1 MFQMGGGVAPED
13 QLDKSQTRVVMRR
26 VLRMAAPFKRTAY
39 AALACVV
46 VTTGATLA
54 APILVRHGIDA
65 GIRARDLFEL
75 NLSVGLYLAITAL
88 AYVFGRMQY
97 VFLNRTGESF
107 LRELRLKVFAAMQ
120 RQSMEF
126 YDRNKAGVLVARMTA
141 DIETMGE
148 LIQWGLLQFLASGF
162 LVVMAFVVLFSLS
175 WHLTLVVL
183 IVFPVIVVAS
193 VKFQRDSNT
202 AYLTVRERVGQN
214 LGTLQEGIA
223 AVRVIQAY
231 AQEDNQIKRFE
242 RSNRSLFDSHVRS
255 IRISTWYFGLVEF
268 SGVIAT
274 SLVVGIGG
282 WLVHRDTV
290 SLGTVVAFI
299 LLLSSLFD
307 PVQQLSQ
314 LYNGVQSA
322 AAALHKLFAIL
333 DATPEVDEAPDA
345 VALPA
350 RGSLA
355 VSAMSFTYASGNK
368 PALEQVDLVV
378 RDGERIALV
387 GPTGA
392 GKSTLAKLMARLYD
406 PTAGSVTFGGTDLR
420 RATHASLR
428 QRIVVVP
435 QEGFLFNGTIRD
447 NVRLARITSTDAEVD
462 AALQQL
468 GIFDHFDRLP
478 EGLDTQVRER
488 GSRLSAGERQLVAL
502 GRAALVDP
510 AVLVL
515 DEATSNLDPGTE
527 AEVEAALE
535 NLMRGRTTIVVA
547 HRLTTVQRAD
557 RIVVVDKARIAEVG
571 THQELLALGGK
582 YAALARAWE
591 KSHAI

>member
-1 MFQMGGGVAPED
+1 MGAGVAPED
-13 QLDKSQTRVVMRR
+13 QLDRSQTRRVLRR
-26 VLRMAAPFKRTAY
+26 VLRMAYPFRKTAY
-39 AALACVV
+39 VSLGCVV
-46 VTTGATLA
+46 VTTAATLA

-65 GIRARDLFEL
+65 GIRVNDVYEL

-88 AYVFGRMQY
+88 AYGFGRLQY
-97 VFLNRTGESF
+97 VFLNRTGEAF

-120 RQSMEF
+120 SQSMAF

-162 LVVMAFVVLFSLS
+162 LVVLAFAVLFTLS
-175 WHLTLVVL
+175 WQLTLVVL
-183 IVFPVIVVAS
+183 IVFPVIVIAS
-193 VKFQRDSNT
+193 VKFQRDSNV
-202 AYLTVRERVGQN
+202 AYLSVRERVGQN

-231 AQEDNQIKRFE
+231 AQEDHQIKRFQ

-268 SGVIAT
+268 SGVIAA

-282 WLVHRDTV
+282 WLVHRDAV

-322 AAALHKLFAIL
+322 AAALHKLFGIL
-333 DATPEVDEAPDA
+333 DSEPEVGEAPDA
-345 VALPA
+345 VDLPR
-350 RGSLA
+350 RGVLE
-355 VSAMSFTYASGNK
+355 VNRVTFTYQAGTH
-368 PALEQVDLVV
+368 PALEQAAIVV

-406 PTAGSVTFGGTDLR
+406 PSIGSVSYGGTDLR
-420 RATHASLR
+420 RATLASLR
-428 QRIVVVP
+428 ERIVVVP
-435 QEGFLFNGTIRD
+435 QEGFLFNGTIRE
-447 NVRLARITSTDAEVD
+447 NVRLARITASDEEVE
-462 AALQQL
+462 AALARL
-468 GIFDHFDRLP
+468 GILDHFERLP
-478 EGLDTQVRER
+478 DGLDTEVRER

-535 NLMRGRTTIVVA
+535 RLMQGRTTIVVA

-557 RIVVVDKARIAEVG
+557 RIVVVDKAQIVEVG
-571 THQELLALGGK
+571 SHAELLERNGK

-591 KSHAI
+591 KSHAL

>member
-1 MFQMGGGVAPED
+1 
-13 QLDKSQTRVVMRR
+13 
-26 VLRMAAPFKRTAY
+26 MAAPFKRTAY
-39 AALACVV
+39 AALGCVV
-46 VTTGATLA
+46 VTTSATLA

-65 GIRARDLFEL
+65 GIRAGDLFEL

-88 AYVFGRMQY
+88 AYTFGRMQY

-162 LVVMAFVVLFSLS
+162 LVILAFVVLFSLS

-183 IVFPVIVVAS
+183 IVFPVIVIAS

-214 LGTLQEGIA
+214 LGTLQEGIS

-231 AQEDNQIKRFE
+231 AQEDHQIKRFE

-345 VALPA
+345 VALPS
-350 RGSLA
+350 RGELA
-355 VSAMSFTYASGNK
+355 VRAVTFTYASGSS
-368 PALEQVDLVV
+368 PALEGVDLVV

-406 PTAGSVTFGGTDLR
+406 PTQGSVTYGGMDLR
-420 RATHASLR
+420 QATHASLR

-447 NVRLARITSTDAEVD
+447 NVRLARIESSDAEVEE
-462 AALQQL
+462 ALQRL
-468 GIFDHFDRLP
+468 GVFAHFDRLP
-478 EGLDTQVRER
+478 EGLDTEVRER
-488 GSRLSAGERQLVAL
+488 GTRLSAGERQLVAL

-535 NLMRGRTTIVVA
+535 KLMQGRTTIVVA

-557 RIVVVDKARIAEVG
+557 RIVVVDKSRIAEVG
-571 THQELLALGGK
+571 THAELVARGGK

-591 KSHAI
+591 KSHAV

>member
-1 MFQMGGGVAPED
+1 MGAGVAPED
-13 QLDKSQTRVVMRR
+13 QLDRTQTRRVLGR
-26 VLRMAAPFKRTAY
+26 VLRMAYPFRRTAY
-39 AALACVV
+39 VALGCVV
-46 VTTGATLA
+46 VTTAATLA

-65 GIRARDLFEL
+65 GIRAGDFFEL

-88 AYVFGRMQY
+88 AYGFGRLQY
-97 VFLNRTGESF
+97 VFLNRTGEAF
-107 LRELRLKVFAAMQ
+107 LRELRLKVFAALQ
-120 RQSMEF
+120 RQSMAF

-162 LVVMAFVVLFSLS
+162 LVVLAFVVLFSLS
-175 WHLTLVVL
+175 WQLTLVVL
-183 IVFPVIVVAS
+183 IVFPVIVIAS

-202 AYLTVRERVGQN
+202 AYLSVRERVGQN

-231 AQEDNQIKRFE
+231 AQEDHQIKRFE

-268 SGVIAT
+268 SGVFAA
-274 SLVVGIGG
+274 SLVVGVGG

-322 AAALHKLFAIL
+322 AAALHKLYAIL
-333 DATPEVDEAPDA
+333 DHKPEVDEAADA
-345 VALPA
+345 IDLPA
-350 RGSLA
+350 RGELIVQGVTFKYQA
-355 VSAMSFTYASGNK
+355 GTQ
-368 PALEQVDLVV
+368 PALQSAELIVA
-378 RDGERIALV
+378 DGERIALV

-406 PTAGSVTFGGTDLR
+406 PTVGSVSYGGVDLR
-420 RATHASLR
+420 QATLASLR

-435 QEGFLFNGTIRD
+435 QEGFLFNGTIRE
-447 NVRLARITSTDAEVD
+447 NVRLARVAASDAEVET
-462 AALQQL
+462 ALSRL
-468 GIFDHFDRLP
+468 GILDHFERLP
-478 EGLDTQVRER
+478 EGLDTEVRER

-535 NLMRGRTTIVVA
+535 RLMQGRTTIVVA

-557 RIVVVDKARIAEVG
+557 RIVVVDKAHIAEVG
-571 THQELLALGGK
+571 SHRDLLERGGK

-591 KSHAI
+591 KSHSL

>member
-1 MFQMGGGVAPED
+1 MFNMGGAVAPED
-13 QLDKSQTRVVMRR
+13 QLDKTQTRTVMRR
-26 VLRMAAPFKRTAY
+26 VLRMASPFKRTAY
-39 AALACVV
+39 AALGCVV
-46 VTTGATLA
+46 VTTSATLA
-54 APILVRHGIDA
+54 APVLVRHGIDS
-65 GIRARDLFEL
+65 GIRAGDLFEL
-75 NLSVGLYLAITAL
+75 NLSVAVYLVITAL

-162 LVVMAFVVLFSLS
+162 LVVLAFVVLFSLS

-183 IVFPVIVVAS
+183 IVFPVIVIAS

-231 AQEDNQIKRFE
+231 AQEEHQIKRFE

-255 IRISTWYFGLVEF
+255 IRISTWYFGLVEL
-268 SGVIAT
+268 SGVVAT

-333 DATPEVDEAPDA
+333 DATPDVDESPDA
-345 VALPA
+345 TALPS
-350 RGSLA
+350 RGELA
-355 VSAMSFTYASGNK
+355 VNQVTFTYASGSS
-368 PALEQVDLVV
+368 PALEGVSLVV

-406 PTAGSVTFGGTDLR
+406 PTQGSVTYGGMDLR
-420 RATHASLR
+420 LATHASLR

-447 NVRLARITSTDAEVD
+447 NVRLARIESSD
-462 AALQQL
+462 AAVDEALQRL
-468 GIFDHFDRLP
+468 GVFAHFDRLP
-478 EGLDTQVRER
+478 EGLDTEVRER
-488 GSRLSAGERQLVAL
+488 GTRLSAGERQLVAL

-527 AEVEAALE
+527 SEVEAALE
-535 NLMRGRTTIVVA
+535 KLMHGRTTIVVA

-557 RIVVVDKARIAEVG
+557 RIVVVDKARIVEVG
-571 THQELLALGGK
+571 THAELLALDGR

-591 KSHAI
+591 KSHSV

>member
-1 MFQMGGGVAPED
+1 MGAGVAPED
-13 QLDKSQTRVVMRR
+13 QLDRTQTRRVLGR
-26 VLRMAAPFKRTAY
+26 VLRMAYPFRRTAY
-39 AALACVV
+39 VALGCVV
-46 VTTGATLA
+46 VTTAATLA

-65 GIRARDLFEL
+65 GIRAGDFFEL

-88 AYVFGRMQY
+88 AYGFGRLQY
-97 VFLNRTGESF
+97 VFLNRTGEAF
-107 LRELRLKVFAAMQ
+107 LRELRLKVFAALQ
-120 RQSMEF
+120 RQSMAF

-162 LVVMAFVVLFSLS
+162 LVVLAFVVLFSLS
-175 WHLTLVVL
+175 WQLTLVVL
-183 IVFPVIVVAS
+183 IVFPVIVIAS

-202 AYLTVRERVGQN
+202 AYLSVRERVGQN

-231 AQEDNQIKRFE
+231 AQEDHQIKRFE

-268 SGVIAT
+268 SGVFAA
-274 SLVVGIGG
+274 SLVVGVGG

-322 AAALHKLFAIL
+322 AAALHKLYAIL
-333 DATPEVDEAPDA
+333 DHKPEVDEAPDA
-345 VALPA
+345 IDLPA
-350 RGSLA
+350 RGELIVQGVTFKYQA
-355 VSAMSFTYASGNK
+355 GTQ
-368 PALEQVDLVV
+368 PALQSAELIVA
-378 RDGERIALV
+378 DGERIALV

-406 PTAGSVTFGGTDLR
+406 PTFGSVSYGGVDLR
-420 RATHASLR
+420 QATLASLR

-435 QEGFLFNGTIRD
+435 QEGFLFNGTIRE
-447 NVRLARITSTDAEVD
+447 NVRLARVTASDAEVES
-462 AALQQL
+462 ALSRL
-468 GIFDHFDRLP
+468 GILDHFERLP
-478 EGLDTQVRER
+478 EGLDTEVRER

-535 NLMRGRTTIVVA
+535 RLMQGRTTIVVA

-557 RIVVVDKARIAEVG
+557 RIVVVDKAHIAEVG
-571 THQELLALGGK
+571 SHRDLLERGGK

-591 KSHAI
+591 KSHSL

>member
-1 MFQMGGGVAPED
+1 MWAAGGVAPED
-13 QLDKSQTRVVMRR
+13 RLDRGQTGTVIIR
-26 VLRMAAPFKRTAY
+26 VLRMAKPFIRTAY
-39 AALACVV
+39 IALGCVV
-46 VTTGATLA
+46 VTTAATLA
-54 APILVRHGIDA
+54 APVLVRHGIDS
-65 GIRARDLFEL
+65 GIRANDAVQL
-75 NLSVGLYLAITAL
+75 NITVALYVLVTAL

-97 VFLNRTGESF
+97 LYLNRTGEAF

-120 RQSMEF
+120 RQSMAF
-126 YDRNKAGVLVARMTA
+126 YDRNKSGVLVARMTA
-141 DIETMGE
+141 DIETMAE
-148 LIQWGLLQFLASGF
+148 LVQWGLLQFLASAF
-162 LVVMAFVVLFSLS
+162 LVVLAFAVLFALS
-175 WHLTLVVL
+175 WQLTLVVL
-183 IVFPVIVVAS
+183 IVFPILVVAS
-193 VKFQRDSNT
+193 IKFQRDSNT

-214 LGTLQEGIA
+214 LSTLQEGIG

-231 AQEDNQIKRFE
+231 AQEDKQIERF
-242 RSNRSLFDSHVRS
+242 RISNRSLFNSHLRS

-268 SGVIAT
+268 SGVAAT
-274 SLVVGIGG
+274 ALIVGIGG

-290 SLGTVVAFI
+290 SLGTVVAFV

-314 LYNGVQSA
+314 LYNSVQSS

-333 DATPEVDEAPDA
+333 DATPEVNEVPGA
-345 VALPA
+345 VELPERGDLIVHNVKFKYQSGETNALDD
-350 RGSLA
+350 
-355 VSAMSFTYASGNK
+355 VSIS
-368 PALEQVDLVV
+368 V
-378 RDGERIALV
+378 RNGERLALV

-406 PTAGSVTFGGTDLR
+406 PSSGEVIYGGVDLR
-420 RATHASLR
+420 RTTMTSLR
-428 QRIVVVP
+428 ERIVVVP

-447 NVRLARITSTDAEVD
+447 NVRMARVTATDAQVD
-462 AALQQL
+462 TALESL
-468 GIFDHFDRLP
+468 GILERFLQLP
-478 EGLDTQVRER
+478 DGLETQVRER
-488 GSRLSAGERQLVAL
+488 GGRLSAGERQLVAL

-527 AEVEAALE
+527 AEVEHALE
-535 NLMRGRTTIVVA
+535 RLMIGRTTIVVA

-557 RIVVVDKARIAEVG
+557 RIAVISNARIVEVG
-571 THQELLALGGK
+571 THLELIALSGH

>member
-1 MFQMGGGVAPED
+1 MGGAVAPED
-13 QLDKSQTRVVMRR
+13 QLDKRQTRTVMRR

-39 AALACVV
+39 IALGCVV
-46 VTTGATLA
+46 VTTSATLA

-88 AYVFGRMQY
+88 AYAFGRMQY
-97 VFLNRTGESF
+97 VFLNRTGEAF

-120 RQSMEF
+120 SQSMEF

-162 LVVMAFVVLFSLS
+162 LVVLAFVVLFSLS

-183 IVFPVIVVAS
+183 IVFPVIVIAS

-231 AQEDNQIKRFE
+231 AQEDHQIKRFE

-345 VALPA
+345 VALPKRGELVVA
-350 RGSLA
+350 R
-355 VSAMSFTYASGNK
+355 VTFTYASGSS
-368 PALEQVDLVV
+368 PALEDVDLVV
-378 RDGERIALV
+378 HDGERIALV

-406 PTAGSVTFGGTDLR
+406 PTQGAVTYGGMDLR
-420 RATHASLR
+420 QATHASLR

-447 NVRLARITSTDAEVD
+447 NVRLARIESSDAQVE
-462 AALQQL
+462 AALQRL
-468 GIFDHFDRLP
+468 GVFAHFERLP
-478 EGLDTQVRER
+478 EGLDTEVRER
-488 GSRLSAGERQLVAL
+488 GTRLSAGERQLVAL

-535 NLMRGRTTIVVA
+535 KLMQGRTTIVVA

-557 RIVVVDKARIAEVG
+557 RIVVVDRARIAEVG
-571 THQELLALGGK
+571 THAELVALGGK

-591 KSHAI
+591 KSHAV

>member
-13 QLDKSQTRVVMRR
+13 QLDKTQTRRVMAR
-26 VLRMAAPFKRTAY
+26 VIRMAAPFRRTAY
-39 AALACVV
+39 AALGCVV
-46 VTTGATLA
+46 VTTSATLA
-54 APILVRHGIDA
+54 APVLVRHGIDA

-75 NLSVGLYLAITAL
+75 NVSVGFYLAITAL

-97 VFLNRTGESF
+97 VFLNRTGEAF

-120 RQSMEF
+120 RQSMAY

-162 LVVMAFVVLFSLS
+162 LVVLAFAVLFTLS
-175 WHLTLVVL
+175 WQLTLVVL

-231 AQEDNQIKRFE
+231 AQEEHQIKRFE
-242 RSNRSLFDSHVRS
+242 KSNRSLFDSHVRS

-282 WLVHRDTV
+282 WLVHEDVV

-333 DATPEVDEAPDA
+333 DATPEVDEATDA

-350 RGSLA
+350 RGNLKVA
-355 VSAMSFTYASGNK
+355 DVSFTYQGGST
-368 PALEQVDLVV
+368 PALDGVSLDV

-406 PTAGSVTFGGTDLR
+406 PVTGVVSYGGVDLR
-420 RATHASLR
+420 RGTHKSLR

-435 QEGFLFNGTIRD
+435 QEGYLFNGTIRD
-447 NVRLARITSTDAEVD
+447 NVRLARIEATDAEVES
-462 AALQQL
+462 ALDRL
-468 GIFDHFDRLP
+468 GVLAHFERLP
-478 EGLDTQVRER
+478 EGLDTEVRER
-488 GSRLSAGERQLVAL
+488 GTRLSAGERQLVAL

-535 NLMRGRTTIVVA
+535 RLMQGRTTIVVA

-557 RIVVVDKARIAEVG
+557 RIVVVNDANITEVG
-571 THQELLALGGK
+571 THGELMALGGH
-582 YAALARAWE
+582 YSALARAWE
-591 KSHAI
+591 KSHAG

>member
-1 MFQMGGGVAPED
+1 MGAGVAPED
-13 QLDKSQTRVVMRR
+13 QLDRTQTRRVLGR
-26 VLRMAAPFKRTAY
+26 VLRMAYPFRRTAY
-39 AALACVV
+39 VALGCVV
-46 VTTGATLA
+46 VTTAATLA

-65 GIRARDLFEL
+65 GIRAGDFFEL

-88 AYVFGRMQY
+88 AYGFGRLQY
-97 VFLNRTGESF
+97 VFLNRTGEAF
-107 LRELRLKVFAAMQ
+107 LRELRLKVFAALQ
-120 RQSMEF
+120 RQSMAF

-162 LVVMAFVVLFSLS
+162 LVVLAFVVLFSLS
-175 WHLTLVVL
+175 WQLTLVVL
-183 IVFPVIVVAS
+183 IVFPVIVIAS

-202 AYLTVRERVGQN
+202 AYLSVRERVGQN

-231 AQEDNQIKRFE
+231 AQEDHQIKRFE

-268 SGVIAT
+268 SGVFAA
-274 SLVVGIGG
+274 SLVVGVGG

-322 AAALHKLFAIL
+322 AAALHKLYAIL
-333 DATPEVDEAPDA
+333 DHKPEVDEAADA
-345 VALPA
+345 IDLPA
-350 RGSLA
+350 RGELIVQGVTFKYQA
-355 VSAMSFTYASGNK
+355 GTQ
-368 PALEQVDLVV
+368 PALQSAELIVA
-378 RDGERIALV
+378 DGERIALV

-406 PTAGSVTFGGTDLR
+406 PTVGSVSYGGVDLR
-420 RATHASLR
+420 QATLASLR

-435 QEGFLFNGTIRD
+435 QEGFLFNGTIRE
-447 NVRLARITSTDAEVD
+447 NVRLARVTASDAEVES
-462 AALQQL
+462 ALSRL
-468 GIFDHFDRLP
+468 GILDHFERLP
-478 EGLDTQVRER
+478 EGLDTEVRER

-535 NLMRGRTTIVVA
+535 RLMQGRTTIVVA

-557 RIVVVDKARIAEVG
+557 RIVVVDKAHIAEIG
-571 THQELLALGGK
+571 SHRELLERGGK

-591 KSHAI
+591 KSHSL

>member
-1 MFQMGGGVAPED
+1 MFGMGAGVAPED
-13 QLDKSQTRVVMRR
+13 QLDRSQTRRVLRR
-26 VLRMAAPFKRTAY
+26 VLRMAYPFRKTAY
-39 AALACVV
+39 VALGCVV
-46 VTTGATLA
+46 VTTAATLA

-65 GIRARDLFEL
+65 GIRANDVFEL

-88 AYVFGRMQY
+88 AYGFGRLQY
-97 VFLNRTGESF
+97 VFLNRTGEAF

-120 RQSMEF
+120 RQSMAF

-162 LVVMAFVVLFSLS
+162 LVVLAFAVLFTLS
-175 WHLTLVVL
+175 WQLTLVVL
-183 IVFPVIVVAS
+183 IVFPVIVIAS
-193 VKFQRDSNT
+193 VKFQRDSNV
-202 AYLTVRERVGQN
+202 AYLSVRERVGQN

-231 AQEDNQIKRFE
+231 AQEEHQIKRFE

-268 SGVIAT
+268 SGVVAA

-322 AAALHKLFAIL
+322 AAALHKLFGIL
-333 DATPEVDEAPDA
+333 DSQPEVDEAPDA
-345 VALPA
+345 VDLPR
-350 RGSLA
+350 RGVLR
-355 VSAMSFTYASGNK
+355 VNDVTFTYQAGIQ
-368 PALEQVDLVV
+368 PALEQAAIVV
-378 RDGERIALV
+378 ADGERIALV

-406 PTAGSVTFGGTDLR
+406 PSVGNVSYGGTDLR
-420 RATHASLR
+420 SATLASLR
-428 QRIVVVP
+428 ERIVVVP
-435 QEGFLFNGTIRD
+435 QEGFLFNGTIRE
-447 NVRLARITSTDAEVD
+447 NVRLARITTSDEEVE
-462 AALQQL
+462 AALARL
-468 GIFDHFDRLP
+468 GILDHFERLP
-478 EGLDTQVRER
+478 DGLDTEVRER

-535 NLMRGRTTIVVA
+535 RLMQGRTTIVVA

-571 THQELLALGGK
+571 SHGELLALNGK

-591 KSHAI
+591 KSHAL

>member
-13 QLDKSQTRVVMRR
+13 QLDKTQTRRVMAR
-26 VLRMAAPFKRTAY
+26 VIRMAAPFRRTAY
-39 AALACVV
+39 AALGCVV
-46 VTTGATLA
+46 VTTSATLA
-54 APILVRHGIDA
+54 APVLVRHGIDA

-75 NLSVGLYLAITAL
+75 NVSVGLYLAITAL

-97 VFLNRTGESF
+97 VFLNRTGEAF

-120 RQSMEF
+120 RQSMAY

-162 LVVMAFVVLFSLS
+162 LVVLAFAVLFTLS
-175 WHLTLVVL
+175 WQLTLVVL

-231 AQEDNQIKRFE
+231 AQEEHQIKRFE
-242 RSNRSLFDSHVRS
+242 KSNRSLFDSHVRS

-282 WLVHRDTV
+282 WLVHEDVV

-333 DATPEVDEAPDA
+333 DATPEVDEATDA

-350 RGSLA
+350 RGKLKVA
-355 VSAMSFTYASGNK
+355 DVSFTYQGGST
-368 PALEQVDLVV
+368 PALDGVSLDV

-406 PTAGSVTFGGTDLR
+406 PVTGVVSYGGVDLR
-420 RATHASLR
+420 RGTHKSLR

-435 QEGFLFNGTIRD
+435 QEGYLFNGTIRD
-447 NVRLARITSTDAEVD
+447 NVRLARIEATDAEVES
-462 AALQQL
+462 ALDRL
-468 GIFDHFDRLP
+468 GVLAHFERLP
-478 EGLDTQVRER
+478 EGLDTEVRER
-488 GSRLSAGERQLVAL
+488 GTRLSAGERQLVAL

-535 NLMRGRTTIVVA
+535 RLMQGRTTIVVA

-557 RIVVVDKARIAEVG
+557 RIVVVNDANITEVG
-571 THQELLALGGK
+571 THGELMALGGH
-582 YAALARAWE
+582 YSALARAWE
-591 KSHAI
+591 KSHAG

>member
-39 AALACVV
+39 AALGCVV
-46 VTTGATLA
+46 VTTSATLA
-54 APILVRHGIDA
+54 SPVLVRHGIDA
-65 GIRARDLFEL
+65 GIRARDLYEL
-75 NLSVGLYLAITAL
+75 NLSVVLYLAITAL

-107 LRELRLKVFAAMQ
+107 LRELRLKVFAAMK

-175 WHLTLVVL
+175 WQLTLVVL

-231 AQEDNQIKRFE
+231 AQEDHQIKRFE

-274 SLVVGIGG
+274 ALVVGIGG

-345 VALPA
+345 VELPP

-355 VSAMSFTYASGNK
+355 VSAMSFTYASGNR
-368 PALEQVDLVV
+368 PALEGVDLVV

-462 AALQQL
+462 EALQRL
-468 GIFDHFDRLP
+468 EVFDHFDRLP

-571 THQELLALGGK
+571 THEELLALGGK

-591 KSHAI
+591 KSHAL

>member
-333 DATPEVDEAPDA
+333 DTTPEVDEAPDA

-406 PTAGSVTFGGTDLR
+406 PTAGSVTFGGADLR

-468 GIFDHFDRLP
+468 GVFEHFDRLP

>member
-1 MFQMGGGVAPED
+1 
-13 QLDKSQTRVVMRR
+13 
-26 VLRMAAPFKRTAY
+26 MAYPFRHTAY
-39 AALACVV
+39 VALACVV
-46 VTTGATLA
+46 VTTAATLA

-65 GIRARDLFEL
+65 GIRVGNIFEL

-88 AYVFGRMQY
+88 AYGFGRLQY

-120 RQSMEF
+120 RQSMAF

-162 LVVMAFVVLFSLS
+162 LVVLAFVVLFSLS
-175 WHLTLVVL
+175 WQLTLVVL
-183 IVFPVIVVAS
+183 IVFPVIVIAS
-193 VKFQRDSNT
+193 VKFQRDSNI
-202 AYLTVRERVGQN
+202 AYLSVRERVGQN

-231 AQEDNQIKRFE
+231 AQEDHQIKRFE

-268 SGVIAT
+268 SGVIAA

-322 AAALHKLFAIL
+322 AAALHKLYGIL
-333 DATPEVDEAPDA
+333 DHKPEVDEAPDA
-345 VALPA
+345 VDLPA
-350 RGSLA
+350 RGALT
-355 VSAMSFTYASGNK
+355 VSGVTFTYQAGTQ
-368 PALEQVDLVV
+368 PALQSAELVV
-378 RDGERIALV
+378 ADGERIALV

-406 PTAGSVTFGGTDLR
+406 PSEGSVSYGGVDLR
-420 RATHASLR
+420 RATLASLR

-447 NVRLARITSTDAEVD
+447 NVRLARVTASDAEVE
-462 AALQQL
+462 AALARL
-468 GIFDHFDRLP
+468 GILDHFERLP
-478 EGLDTQVRER
+478 EGLDTEVRER

-535 NLMRGRTTIVVA
+535 RLMQGRTTIVVA

-557 RIVVVDKARIAEVG
+557 RIVVVDKARIVEVG
-571 THQELLALGGK
+571 SHAELLARGGK
-582 YAALARAWE
+582 YAALAHAWE
-591 KSHAI
+591 KSHAL

>member
-13 QLDKSQTRVVMRR
+13 QLDKSETRR
-26 VLRMAAPFKRTAY
+26 VMVRVMRMAAPFKRTAY
-39 AALACVV
+39 AAVGCVV
-46 VTTGATLA
+46 VTTSATLT

-65 GIRARDLFEL
+65 GIRVRDLLQL

-88 AYVFGRMQY
+88 AYIFGRMQY

-120 RQSMEF
+120 SQSLAY

-162 LVVMAFVVLFSLS
+162 LVVLALAVLFILS
-175 WHLTLVVL
+175 WELALVVL
-183 IVFPVIVVAS
+183 IVFPVIVIAS

-231 AQEDNQIKRFE
+231 AQEDHQIKRFE
-242 RSNRSLFDSHVRS
+242 ASNRSLFDSHVRS
-255 IRISTWYFGLVEF
+255 IRISTWYFGLVEL
-268 SGVIAT
+268 SGVVAT
-274 SLVVGIGG
+274 ALVVGIGG

-333 DATPEVDEAPDA
+333 DATPEVDEVVDA
-345 VALPA
+345 VALPN
-350 RGSLA
+350 RGDI
-355 VSAMSFTYASGNK
+355 VVHGVGFTYASGTT
-368 PALEQVDLVV
+368 PALQDVALTV

-392 GKSTLAKLMARLYD
+392 GNRQDLAVTGICADLYR
-406 PTAGSVTFGGTDLR
+406 PLQQAGSVCQY
-420 RATHASLR
+420 H
-428 QRIVVVP
+428 
-435 QEGFLFNGTIRD
+435 
-447 NVRLARITSTDAEVD
+447 
-462 AALQQL
+462 
-468 GIFDHFDRLP
+468 
-478 EGLDTQVRER
+478 
-488 GSRLSAGERQLVAL
+488 
-502 GRAALVDP
+502 P
-510 AVLVL
+510 AC
-515 DEATSNLDPGTE
+515 
-527 AEVEAALE
+527 
-535 NLMRGRTTIVVA
+535 
-547 HRLTTVQRAD
+547 
-557 RIVVVDKARIAEVG
+557 
-571 THQELLALGGK
+571 
-582 YAALARAWE
+582 
-591 KSHAI
+591 

>member
-1 MFQMGGGVAPED
+1 MGGAVAPED
-13 QLDKSQTRVVMRR
+13 QLDKTQTRTVMRR

-39 AALACVV
+39 VALGCVV
-46 VTTGATLA
+46 VTTSATLA

-97 VFLNRTGESF
+97 VFLNRTGEAF

-162 LVVMAFVVLFSLS
+162 LVVLAFVVLFSLS

-231 AQEDNQIKRFE
+231 AQEDHQIKRFE

-345 VALPA
+345 VELPK
-350 RGSLA
+350 RGELA
-355 VSAMSFTYASGNK
+355 VNRVTFTYASGSS
-368 PALEQVDLVV
+368 PALEEVDLVV

-406 PTAGSVTFGGTDLR
+406 PSQGTVTYGGMNLR

-447 NVRLARITSTDAEVD
+447 NVRLARIESSDADVE
-462 AALQQL
+462 AALQRL
-468 GIFDHFDRLP
+468 GVFAHFDRLP
-478 EGLDTQVRER
+478 EGLDTEVRER
-488 GSRLSAGERQLVAL
+488 GTRLSAGERQLVAL

-535 NLMRGRTTIVVA
+535 KLMQGRTTIVVA

-557 RIVVVDKARIAEVG
+557 RIVVVDRARIAEVG
-571 THQELLALGGK
+571 THAELVALGGK

-591 KSHAI
+591 KSHAV

>member
-1 MFQMGGGVAPED
+1 MGAGVAPED
-13 QLDKSQTRVVMRR
+13 QLDRSQTRRVLRR
-26 VLRMAAPFKRTAY
+26 VLRMAYPFRKTAY
-39 AALACVV
+39 VSLGCVV
-46 VTTGATLA
+46 VTTAATLA
-54 APILVRHGIDA
+54 APLLVRHGIDA
-65 GIRARDLFEL
+65 GIRVNDVYEL

-88 AYVFGRMQY
+88 AYGFGRLQY
-97 VFLNRTGESF
+97 VFLNRTGEAF

-120 RQSMEF
+120 SQSMAF

-162 LVVMAFVVLFSLS
+162 LVVLAFAVLFTLS
-175 WHLTLVVL
+175 WQLTLVVL
-183 IVFPVIVVAS
+183 IVFPVIVIAS
-193 VKFQRDSNT
+193 VKFQRDSNV
-202 AYLTVRERVGQN
+202 AYLSVRERVGQN

-231 AQEDNQIKRFE
+231 AQEDHQIKRFQ

-268 SGVIAT
+268 SGVIAA

-282 WLVHRDTV
+282 WLVHRDAV

-322 AAALHKLFAIL
+322 AAALHKLFGIL
-333 DATPEVDEAPDA
+333 DSEPEVGEAPDA
-345 VALPA
+345 VDLPR
-350 RGSLA
+350 RGVLE
-355 VSAMSFTYASGNK
+355 VNRVTFTYQAGTH
-368 PALEQVDLVV
+368 PALEQAAIVV

-406 PTAGSVTFGGTDLR
+406 PSIGSVSYGGTDLR
-420 RATHASLR
+420 RATLASLR
-428 QRIVVVP
+428 ERIVVVP
-435 QEGFLFNGTIRD
+435 QEGFLFNGTIRE
-447 NVRLARITSTDAEVD
+447 NVRLARITASDEEVE
-462 AALQQL
+462 AALARL
-468 GIFDHFDRLP
+468 GILDHFERLP
-478 EGLDTQVRER
+478 DGLDTEVRER

-535 NLMRGRTTIVVA
+535 RLMQGRTTIVVA

-557 RIVVVDKARIAEVG
+557 RIVVVDKAQIVEVG
-571 THQELLALGGK
+571 SHAELLERNGK

-591 KSHAI
+591 KSHAL

>member
-13 QLDKSQTRVVMRR
+13 QLDKSETRRVMLRVV
-26 VLRMAAPFKRTAY
+26 RMAAPFKRTAY
-39 AALACVV
+39 AAVGCVV
-46 VTTGATLA
+46 VTTSATLA

-65 GIRARDLFEL
+65 GIRVRDLFQL

-120 RQSMEF
+120 RQSLAY

-162 LVVMAFVVLFSLS
+162 LVVLALGVLFILS
-175 WHLTLVVL
+175 WELALVVL
-183 IVFPVIVVAS
+183 IVFPVIVIAS

-231 AQEDNQIKRFE
+231 AQEETQIKRFE
-242 RSNRSLFDSHVRS
+242 ESNRSLFDSHVRS

-268 SGVIAT
+268 SGVVAT
-274 SLVVGIGG
+274 ALVVGIGG
-282 WLVHRDTV
+282 WLVNRDTV

-333 DATPEVDEAPDA
+333 DATPEVDEVTDA
-345 VALPA
+345 VALPN
-350 RGSLA
+350 RGDI
-355 VSAMSFTYASGNK
+355 VVNGVGFTYASGIT
-368 PALEQVDLVV
+368 PALQDIDFTV

-392 GKSTLAKLMARLYD
+392 GKSTLAKLMSRLYD
-406 PTAGSVTFGGTDLR
+406 PTLGFVTYGGVDLR
-420 RATHASLR
+420 KGTHASLR
-428 QRIVVVP
+428 ERIVVVP
-435 QEGFLFNGTIRD
+435 QEGFLFNGTIRE
-447 NVRLARITSTDAEVD
+447 NVRLARITASDAEVE
-462 AALQQL
+462 AALERL
-468 GIFDHFDRLP
+468 GVLAHFERLP
-478 EGLDTQVRER
+478 EGLDTEVRER
-488 GSRLSAGERQLVAL
+488 GTRLSAGERQLVAL
-502 GRAALVDP
+502 GRAALIDP

-535 NLMRGRTTIVVA
+535 RLMQGRTTIVVA
-547 HRLTTVQRAD
+547 HRLSTVQRAD
-557 RIVVVDKARIAEVG
+557 RIVVVDQARIAEAG
-571 THQELLALGGK
+571 THDELVTLGGK

-591 KSHAI
+591 KSHSV

>member
-1 MFQMGGGVAPED
+1 MGAGVAPED
-13 QLDKSQTRVVMRR
+13 QLDRTQTRRVLGR
-26 VLRMAAPFKRTAY
+26 VLRMAYPFRRTAY
-39 AALACVV
+39 VALGCVV
-46 VTTGATLA
+46 VTTAATLA

-65 GIRARDLFEL
+65 GIRAGDFFEL

-88 AYVFGRMQY
+88 AYGFGRLQY
-97 VFLNRTGESF
+97 VFLNRTGEAF
-107 LRELRLKVFAAMQ
+107 LRELRLKVFAALQ
-120 RQSMEF
+120 RQSMAF

-162 LVVMAFVVLFSLS
+162 LMVLAFVVLFSLS
-175 WHLTLVVL
+175 WQLTLVVL
-183 IVFPVIVVAS
+183 IVFPVIVIAS

-202 AYLTVRERVGQN
+202 AYLRVRERVGQN

-231 AQEDNQIKRFE
+231 AQEDHQIKRFE

-268 SGVIAT
+268 SGVFAA
-274 SLVVGIGG
+274 SLVVGVGG

-322 AAALHKLFAIL
+322 AAALHKLYAIL
-333 DATPEVDEAPDA
+333 DHKPEVDEAADA
-345 VALPA
+345 IDLPA
-350 RGSLA
+350 RGELIVQGVTFKYQA
-355 VSAMSFTYASGNK
+355 GTQ
-368 PALEQVDLVV
+368 PALQSAELIVA
-378 RDGERIALV
+378 DGERIALV

-406 PTAGSVTFGGTDLR
+406 PTVGSVSYGGVDLR
-420 RATHASLR
+420 QATLASLR

-435 QEGFLFNGTIRD
+435 QEGFLFNGTIRE
-447 NVRLARITSTDAEVD
+447 NVRLARVTASDAEVES
-462 AALQQL
+462 ALSRL
-468 GIFDHFDRLP
+468 GILDHFERLP
-478 EGLDTQVRER
+478 EGLDTEVRER

-535 NLMRGRTTIVVA
+535 RLMQGRTTIVVA

-557 RIVVVDKARIAEVG
+557 RIVVVDKAHIAEVG
-571 THQELLALGGK
+571 SHRELLERGGK

-591 KSHAI
+591 KSHSL

>member
-13 QLDKSQTRVVMRR
+13 QLDKTQTRRVMAR
-26 VLRMAAPFKRTAY
+26 VIRMAAPFRRTAY
-39 AALACVV
+39 ASLACVV
-46 VTTGATLA
+46 VTTSATLA
-54 APILVRHGIDA
+54 APVLVRHGIDA

-75 NLSVGLYLAITAL
+75 NLSVGLYLVITAL
-88 AYVFGRMQY
+88 AYTFGRMQY

-107 LRELRLKVFAAMQ
+107 LRELRLKVFGAMQ
-120 RQSMEF
+120 RQSMSF

-162 LVVMAFVVLFSLS
+162 LVVLAFVVLFTMS
-175 WHLTLVVL
+175 WQLTLVVL
-183 IVFPVIVVAS
+183 IVFPAIVIAS

-202 AYLTVRERVGQN
+202 AYLTVRERVGNN

-231 AQEDNQIKRFE
+231 AQEDHQIKRFE
-242 RSNRSLFDSHVRS
+242 TSNRSLFESHVRS

-274 SLVVGIGG
+274 SLVVGMGG
-282 WLVHRDTV
+282 WLVHRGTV

-333 DATPEVDEAPDA
+333 DAVPEVDEAADA
-345 VALPA
+345 VTLPV
-350 RGSLA
+350 RGDLA
-355 VSAMSFTYASGNK
+355 VRDVTFTYQGGTS
-368 PALEQVDLVV
+368 PALVDVSLVV
-378 RDGERIALV
+378 HDGERVALV

-406 PTAGSVTFGGTDLR
+406 PNFGEVTYGDTNLKSGT
-420 RATHASLR
+420 HQSLR

-447 NVRLARITSTDAEVD
+447 NVRLARIQSTDAEVES
-462 AALQQL
+462 AL
-468 GIFDHFDRLP
+468 DRLGVLSHFERLP
-478 EGLDTQVRER
+478 DGLDTEVRER
-488 GSRLSAGERQLVAL
+488 GTRLSAGERQLVAL

-535 NLMRGRTTIVVA
+535 RLMQGRTTIVVA
-547 HRLTTVQRAD
+547 HRLSTVQRAD
-557 RIVVVDKARIAEVG
+557 RIVVVDDARISEVG
-571 THQELLALGGK
+571 THEELIARGGH
-582 YAALARAWE
+582 YATLARAWE
-591 KSHAI
+591 KSHIV

>member
-1 MFQMGGGVAPED
+1 MGAGVAPED
-13 QLDKSQTRVVMRR
+13 QLDRTQTRRVLGR
-26 VLRMAAPFKRTAY
+26 VLRMAYPFRRTAY
-39 AALACVV
+39 VALGCVV
-46 VTTGATLA
+46 VTTAATLA

-65 GIRARDLFEL
+65 GIRAGDFFEL

-88 AYVFGRMQY
+88 AYGFGRLQY
-97 VFLNRTGESF
+97 VFLNRTGEAF
-107 LRELRLKVFAAMQ
+107 LRELRLKVFAALQ
-120 RQSMEF
+120 RQSMAF

-162 LVVMAFVVLFSLS
+162 LVVLAFVVLFSLS
-175 WHLTLVVL
+175 WQLTLVVL
-183 IVFPVIVVAS
+183 IVFPVIVIAS

-202 AYLTVRERVGQN
+202 AYLSVRERVGQN

-231 AQEDNQIKRFE
+231 AQEDHQIKRFE

-268 SGVIAT
+268 SGVFAA
-274 SLVVGIGG
+274 SLVVGVGG

-322 AAALHKLFAIL
+322 AAALHKLYAIL
-333 DATPEVDEAPDA
+333 DHKPEVDEAADA
-345 VALPA
+345 IDLPA
-350 RGSLA
+350 RGELIVQGVTFKYQA
-355 VSAMSFTYASGNK
+355 GTQ
-368 PALEQVDLVV
+368 PALQSAELIVA
-378 RDGERIALV
+378 DGERIALV

-406 PTAGSVTFGGTDLR
+406 PTVGSVSYGGVDLR
-420 RATHASLR
+420 QATLASLR

-435 QEGFLFNGTIRD
+435 QEGFLFNGTIRE
-447 NVRLARITSTDAEVD
+447 NVRLARVTASDAEVES
-462 AALQQL
+462 ALSRL
-468 GIFDHFDRLP
+468 GILDHFERLP
-478 EGLDTQVRER
+478 EGLDTEVRER

-535 NLMRGRTTIVVA
+535 RLMQGRTTIVVA

-557 RIVVVDKARIAEVG
+557 RIVVVDKAHIAEVG
-571 THQELLALGGK
+571 SHRDLLERGGK

-591 KSHAI
+591 KSHSL

>member
-1 MFQMGGGVAPED
+1 
-13 QLDKSQTRVVMRR
+13 
-26 VLRMAAPFKRTAY
+26 
-39 AALACVV
+39 
-46 VTTGATLA
+46 
-54 APILVRHGIDA
+54 
-65 GIRARDLFEL
+65 
-75 NLSVGLYLAITAL
+75 
-88 AYVFGRMQY
+88 
-97 VFLNRTGESF
+97 
-107 LRELRLKVFAAMQ
+107 
-120 RQSMEF
+120 
-126 YDRNKAGVLVARMTA
+126 
-141 DIETMGE
+141 
-148 LIQWGLLQFLASGF
+148 
-162 LVVMAFVVLFSLS
+162 LFSLS
-175 WHLTLVVL
+175 WQLTLVVL
-183 IVFPVIVVAS
+183 IVFPVIVIAS

-202 AYLTVRERVGQN
+202 AYLSVRERVGQN

-231 AQEDNQIKRFE
+231 AQEDHQIKRFE

-268 SGVIAT
+268 SGVFAA
-274 SLVVGIGG
+274 SLVVGVGG

-322 AAALHKLFAIL
+322 AAALHKLYAIL
-333 DATPEVDEAPDA
+333 DHKPEVDEAPDA
-345 VALPA
+345 IDLPA
-350 RGSLA
+350 RGELIVQGVTFKYQA
-355 VSAMSFTYASGNK
+355 GTQ
-368 PALEQVDLVV
+368 PALQSAELIVA
-378 RDGERIALV
+378 DGERIALV

-406 PTAGSVTFGGTDLR
+406 PTVGSVSYGGVDLR
-420 RATHASLR
+420 QATLASLR

-435 QEGFLFNGTIRD
+435 QEGFLFNGTIRE
-447 NVRLARITSTDAEVD
+447 NVRLARVTASDAEVE
-462 AALQQL
+462 AALLRL
-468 GIFDHFDRLP
+468 GILDHFERLP
-478 EGLDTQVRER
+478 EGLDTEVRER

-535 NLMRGRTTIVVA
+535 RLMQGRTTIVVA

-557 RIVVVDKARIAEVG
+557 RIVVVDKAHIAEVG
-571 THQELLALGGK
+571 SHRDLLERGGK

-591 KSHAI
+591 KSHSL

>member
-1 MFQMGGGVAPED
+1 MGGAVAPED
-13 QLDKSQTRVVMRR
+13 QLDKTQTRTVMRR

-39 AALACVV
+39 VALGCVV
-46 VTTGATLA
+46 VTTSATLA

-97 VFLNRTGESF
+97 VFLNRTGEAF

-162 LVVMAFVVLFSLS
+162 LVVLAFVVLFSLS

-231 AQEDNQIKRFE
+231 AQEDHQIKRFE

-268 SGVIAT
+268 SGVVAT

-333 DATPEVDEAPDA
+333 DATPDVDEAPDA
-345 VALPA
+345 VELPR
-350 RGSLA
+350 RGELA
-355 VSAMSFTYASGNK
+355 VNRVTFTYASGSS
-368 PALEQVDLVV
+368 PALEEVDLVV

-406 PTAGSVTFGGTDLR
+406 PSQGAVTYGGMNLR
-420 RATHASLR
+420 HATHSSLR

-447 NVRLARITSTDAEVD
+447 NVRLARIESSDADVE
-462 AALQQL
+462 AALQRL
-468 GIFDHFDRLP
+468 GVFAHFDRLP
-478 EGLDTQVRER
+478 EGLDTEVRER
-488 GSRLSAGERQLVAL
+488 GTRLSAGERQLVAL

-535 NLMRGRTTIVVA
+535 KLMQGRTTIVVA

-557 RIVVVDKARIAEVG
+557 RIVVVDRARIAEVG
-571 THQELLALGGK
+571 THTELVALGGK

-591 KSHAI
+591 KSHAV

>member
-13 QLDKSQTRVVMRR
+13 QLDSSQTRRVMARVV
-26 VLRMAAPFKRTAY
+26 RMASPFRRTAY
-39 AALACVV
+39 AAVGCVV
-46 VTTGATLA
+46 VTTCATLA
-54 APILVRHGIDA
+54 APILVRHGIDS
-65 GIRARDLFEL
+65 GIRLGDLWQL
-75 NLSVGLYLAITAL
+75 NLSVAVYLVVAGL

-97 VFLNRTGESF
+97 VYLNRTGEAF
-107 LRELRLKVFAAMQ
+107 LRELRLKVFGAMQ
-120 RQSMEF
+120 RQSMSF

-141 DIETMGE
+141 DIETMSE

-162 LVVMAFVVLFSLS
+162 LVVLAFVVLFSLS

-193 VKFQRDSNT
+193 VKFQRDSNV
-202 AYLTVRERVGQN
+202 AYLSVRERVGQN

-231 AQEDNQIKRFE
+231 AQEDHQIERFR

-274 SLVVGIGG
+274 ALVVGIGG

-333 DATPEVDEAPDA
+333 DAKPEVDEAADA
-345 VALPA
+345 VALPK
-350 RGSLA
+350 RGDLVVDA
-355 VSAMSFTYASGNK
+355 VTFSYAGADA
-368 PALEQVDLVV
+368 PALVDVSLRV

-406 PTAGSVTFGGTDLR
+406 PGIGAVTYGGVDLR
-420 RATHASLR
+420 LASHASLR

-447 NVRLARITSTDAEVD
+447 NVRLARNDATDTEVEV
-462 AALQQL
+462 ALERL
-468 GIFDHFDRLP
+468 GVLEHFERLP
-478 EGLDTQVRER
+478 EGLDTEVRER
-488 GSRLSAGERQLVAL
+488 GTRLSAGERQLVAL

-535 NLMRGRTTIVVA
+535 RLMQGRTTIVVA

-557 RIVVVDKARIAEVG
+557 RIVVVDRARIAEVG
-571 THQELLALGGK
+571 SHDELLALSGK
-582 YAALARAWE
+582 YAGLARAWE
-591 KSHAI
+591 KSHQA

>member
-355 VSAMSFTYASGNK
+355 VMAMSFTYASGNK

>member
-1 MFQMGGGVAPED
+1 MGAGVAPED
-13 QLDKSQTRVVMRR
+13 QLDRTQTRRVLGR
-26 VLRMAAPFKRTAY
+26 VLRMAYPFRRTAY
-39 AALACVV
+39 VALGCVV
-46 VTTGATLA
+46 VTTAATLA

-65 GIRARDLFEL
+65 GIRAGDFFEL

-88 AYVFGRMQY
+88 AYGFGRLQY
-97 VFLNRTGESF
+97 VFLNRTGEAF
-107 LRELRLKVFAAMQ
+107 LRELRLKVFAALQ
-120 RQSMEF
+120 RQSMAF

-162 LVVMAFVVLFSLS
+162 LVVLAFVVLFSLS
-175 WHLTLVVL
+175 WQLTLVVL
-183 IVFPVIVVAS
+183 IVFPVIVIAS

-202 AYLTVRERVGQN
+202 AYLSVRERVGQN

-231 AQEDNQIKRFE
+231 AQEDHQIKRFE

-268 SGVIAT
+268 SGVFAA
-274 SLVVGIGG
+274 SLVVGVGG

-322 AAALHKLFAIL
+322 AAALHKLYAIL
-333 DATPEVDEAPDA
+333 DHKPEVDEAPDA
-345 VALPA
+345 IDLPA
-350 RGSLA
+350 RGELIVQGVTFKYQA
-355 VSAMSFTYASGNK
+355 GTQ
-368 PALEQVDLVV
+368 PALQSAELIVA
-378 RDGERIALV
+378 DGERIALV

-406 PTAGSVTFGGTDLR
+406 PTVGSVSYGGVDLR
-420 RATHASLR
+420 QATLASLR

-435 QEGFLFNGTIRD
+435 QEGFLFNGTIRE
-447 NVRLARITSTDAEVD
+447 NVRLARVTASDAEVES
-462 AALQQL
+462 ALSRL
-468 GIFDHFDRLP
+468 GILDHFERLP
-478 EGLDTQVRER
+478 EGLDTEVRER

-535 NLMRGRTTIVVA
+535 RLMQGRTTIVVA

-557 RIVVVDKARIAEVG
+557 RIVVVDKAHIAEVG
-571 THQELLALGGK
+571 SHRDLLERGGK

-591 KSHAI
+591 KSHSL

>member
-13 QLDKSQTRVVMRR
+13 QLDKTQTRRVMAR
-26 VLRMAAPFKRTAY
+26 VIRMASPFRRTAY
-39 AALACVV
+39 AALGCVV
-46 VTTGATLA
+46 VTTSATLA
-54 APILVRHGIDA
+54 APVLVRHGIDA

-75 NLSVGLYLAITAL
+75 NLSVGFYLAITAL
-88 AYVFGRMQY
+88 AYIFGRMQY

-120 RQSMEF
+120 RQSMAY

-162 LVVMAFVVLFSLS
+162 LVVLAFAVLFTLS
-175 WHLTLVVL
+175 WQLTLVVL

-231 AQEDNQIKRFE
+231 AQEDHQIKRFE
-242 RSNRSLFDSHVRS
+242 KSNRSLFDSHVRS

-282 WLVHRDTV
+282 WLVHEGVV

-345 VALPA
+345 LALPS
-350 RGSLA
+350 RGNLR
-355 VSAMSFTYASGNK
+355 VDDVTFTYQGGST
-368 PALEQVDLVV
+368 PALDHVSLEV

-406 PTAGSVTFGGTDLR
+406 PVTGVVSYGGVDLR
-420 RATHASLR
+420 RGTHKSLR

-447 NVRLARITSTDAEVD
+447 NVRLARIEATDAEVE
-462 AALQQL
+462 AALDRL
-468 GIFDHFDRLP
+468 GVLAHFERLP
-478 EGLDTQVRER
+478 EGLDTEVRER
-488 GSRLSAGERQLVAL
+488 GTRLSAGERQLVAL

-535 NLMRGRTTIVVA
+535 RLMQGRTTIVVA

-557 RIVVVDKARIAEVG
+557 RIVVVNNAKITEVG
-571 THQELLALGGK
+571 THGELMALGGH
-582 YAALARAWE
+582 YSALARAWE
-591 KSHAI
+591 KSHAG

>member
-1 MFQMGGGVAPED
+1 MGGAVAPED
-13 QLDKSQTRVVMRR
+13 QLDKTQTRTVMRR

-39 AALACVV
+39 VALGCVV
-46 VTTGATLA
+46 VTTSATLA

-97 VFLNRTGESF
+97 VFLNRTGEAF

-162 LVVMAFVVLFSLS
+162 LVVLAFVVLFSLS

-183 IVFPVIVVAS
+183 IVFPVIVIAS

-231 AQEDNQIKRFE
+231 AQEDHQIKRFE

-333 DATPEVDEAPDA
+333 DATPDVDEAPDA
-345 VALPA
+345 VELPR
-350 RGSLA
+350 RGELA
-355 VSAMSFTYASGNK
+355 VNRVTFTYASGSS
-368 PALEQVDLVV
+368 PALEEVDLVV

-406 PTAGSVTFGGTDLR
+406 PSQGAVTYGGMNLR
-420 RATHASLR
+420 HATHSSLR

-447 NVRLARITSTDAEVD
+447 NVRLARIESSDADVE
-462 AALQQL
+462 AALQRL
-468 GIFDHFDRLP
+468 GVFAHFDRLP
-478 EGLDTQVRER
+478 EGLDTEVRER
-488 GSRLSAGERQLVAL
+488 GTRLSAGERQLVAL

-535 NLMRGRTTIVVA
+535 KLMQGRTTIVVA

-557 RIVVVDKARIAEVG
+557 RIVVVDRARIAEVG
-571 THQELLALGGK
+571 THTELVALGGK

-591 KSHAI
+591 KSHAV

>member
-1 MFQMGGGVAPED
+1 MFGMGAGVAPED
-13 QLDKSQTRVVMRR
+13 QLDRSQTRRVLRR
-26 VLRMAAPFKRTAY
+26 VLRMAYPFRKTAY
-39 AALACVV
+39 VALGCVV
-46 VTTGATLA
+46 VTTAATLA

-65 GIRARDLFEL
+65 GIRANDVFEL

-88 AYVFGRMQY
+88 AYGFGRLQY
-97 VFLNRTGESF
+97 VFLNRTGEAF

-120 RQSMEF
+120 RQSMAF

-162 LVVMAFVVLFSLS
+162 LVVLAFAVLFTLS
-175 WHLTLVVL
+175 WQLTLVVL
-183 IVFPVIVVAS
+183 IVFPVIVIAS
-193 VKFQRDSNT
+193 VKFQRDSNV
-202 AYLTVRERVGQN
+202 AYLSVRERVGQN

-231 AQEDNQIKRFE
+231 AQEEHQIKRFE

-268 SGVIAT
+268 SGVVAA

-322 AAALHKLFAIL
+322 AAALHKLFGIL
-333 DATPEVDEAPDA
+333 DSQPEVDEAPDA
-345 VALPA
+345 VDLPR
-350 RGSLA
+350 RGVLA
-355 VSAMSFTYASGNK
+355 VNDVTFTYQAGTQ
-368 PALEQVDLVV
+368 PALEQAAIVV
-378 RDGERIALV
+378 ADGERIALV

-406 PTAGSVTFGGTDLR
+406 PSVGNVSYGGTDLR
-420 RATHASLR
+420 SATLASLR
-428 QRIVVVP
+428 ERIVVVP
-435 QEGFLFNGTIRD
+435 QEGFLFNGTIRE
-447 NVRLARITSTDAEVD
+447 NVRLARITASDEEVE
-462 AALQQL
+462 AALARL
-468 GIFDHFDRLP
+468 GILDHFERLP
-478 EGLDTQVRER
+478 DGLDTEVRER

-535 NLMRGRTTIVVA
+535 RLMQGRTTIVVA

-571 THQELLALGGK
+571 SHDELLALNGK

-591 KSHAI
+591 KSHAL

>member
-13 QLDKSQTRVVMRR
+13 QLDKTQTRRVMAR
-26 VLRMAAPFKRTAY
+26 VIRMAAPFRRTAY
-39 AALACVV
+39 AALGCVV
-46 VTTGATLA
+46 VTTSATLA
-54 APILVRHGIDA
+54 APVLVRHGIDA

-75 NLSVGLYLAITAL
+75 NVSVGLYLAITAL

-97 VFLNRTGESF
+97 VFLNRTGEAF

-120 RQSMEF
+120 RQSMAY

-162 LVVMAFVVLFSLS
+162 LVVLAFAVLFTLS
-175 WHLTLVVL
+175 WQLTLVVL

-231 AQEDNQIKRFE
+231 AQEEHQIKRFE
-242 RSNRSLFDSHVRS
+242 KSNRSLFDSHVRS

-282 WLVHRDTV
+282 WLVHEDVV

-333 DATPEVDEAPDA
+333 DATPEVDEATDA

-350 RGSLA
+350 RGSLKVA
-355 VSAMSFTYASGNK
+355 DVSFTYQGGST
-368 PALEQVDLVV
+368 PALDGVSLDV

-406 PTAGSVTFGGTDLR
+406 PVTGVVSYGGVDLR
-420 RATHASLR
+420 RGTHKSLR

-435 QEGFLFNGTIRD
+435 QEGYLFNGTIRD
-447 NVRLARITSTDAEVD
+447 NVRLARIEATDAEVES
-462 AALQQL
+462 ALDRL
-468 GIFDHFDRLP
+468 GVLAHFERLP
-478 EGLDTQVRER
+478 EGLDTEVRER
-488 GSRLSAGERQLVAL
+488 GTRLSAGERQLVAL

-535 NLMRGRTTIVVA
+535 RLMQGRTTIVVA

-557 RIVVVDKARIAEVG
+557 RIVVVNDANITEVG
-571 THQELLALGGK
+571 THGELMALGGH
-582 YAALARAWE
+582 YSALARAWE
-591 KSHAI
+591 KSHAG

>member
-1 MFQMGGGVAPED
+1 MGGGVAPED

-39 AALACVV
+39 AALGCVV
-46 VTTGATLA
+46 VTTSATLA
-54 APILVRHGIDA
+54 SPVLVRHGIDA
-65 GIRARDLFEL
+65 GIRARDLYEL
-75 NLSVGLYLAITAL
+75 NLSVVLYLAITAL

-175 WHLTLVVL
+175 WQLTLVVL

-231 AQEDNQIKRFE
+231 AQEDHQIKRFE

-274 SLVVGIGG
+274 ALVVGIGG

-345 VALPA
+345 VELPP

-355 VSAMSFTYASGNK
+355 VSAMSFTYASGNR
-368 PALEQVDLVV
+368 PALEGVDLVV

-462 AALQQL
+462 EALQRL
-468 GIFDHFDRLP
+468 EVFDHFDRLP

-571 THQELLALGGK
+571 THEELLALGGK

-591 KSHAI
+591 KSHAL

>member
-1 MFQMGGGVAPED
+1 VFQMGGAVAPED
-13 QLDKSQTRVVMRR
+13 QLDKTQTRTVMRR

-39 AALACVV
+39 IALGCVV
-46 VTTGATLA
+46 VTTSATLA

-88 AYVFGRMQY
+88 AYAFGRMQY
-97 VFLNRTGESF
+97 VFLNRTGEAF

-162 LVVMAFVVLFSLS
+162 LVVLAFVVLFSLS

-183 IVFPVIVVAS
+183 IVFPVIVIAS

-231 AQEDNQIKRFE
+231 AQEDHQIKRFE

-345 VALPA
+345 AELPK
-350 RGSLA
+350 RGELA
-355 VSAMSFTYASGNK
+355 VTRVTFTYASGSS
-368 PALEQVDLVV
+368 PALEDVDLVV

-406 PTAGSVTFGGTDLR
+406 PTQGAVTYGGMNLR
-420 RATHASLR
+420 QATHASLR

-447 NVRLARITSTDAEVD
+447 NVRLARIESTDAEVE
-462 AALQQL
+462 AALQRL
-468 GIFDHFDRLP
+468 GVFAHFDRLP
-478 EGLDTQVRER
+478 EGLDTEVRER
-488 GSRLSAGERQLVAL
+488 GTRLSAGERQLVAL

-535 NLMRGRTTIVVA
+535 KLMEGRTTIVVA

-557 RIVVVDKARIAEVG
+557 RIVVVDRARIAEVG
-571 THQELLALGGK
+571 THAELVALGGK

-591 KSHAI
+591 KSHAV

>member
-1 MFQMGGGVAPED
+1 MGGAVAPED
-13 QLDKSQTRVVMRR
+13 QLDKTQTRTVMRR

-39 AALACVV
+39 VALGCVV
-46 VTTGATLA
+46 VTTSATLA

-97 VFLNRTGESF
+97 VFLNRTGEAF

-162 LVVMAFVVLFSLS
+162 LVVLAFVVLFSLS

-231 AQEDNQIKRFE
+231 AQEDHQIKRFE

-333 DATPEVDEAPDA
+333 DATPDVDEAPDA
-345 VALPA
+345 VELPK
-350 RGSLA
+350 RGELA
-355 VSAMSFTYASGNK
+355 VNRVTFTYASGSS
-368 PALEQVDLVV
+368 PALEEVDLVV

-406 PTAGSVTFGGTDLR
+406 PSQGAVTYGGMNLR
-420 RATHASLR
+420 HATHSSLR

-447 NVRLARITSTDAEVD
+447 NVRLARIESSDADVE
-462 AALQQL
+462 AALQRL
-468 GIFDHFDRLP
+468 GVFAHFDRLP
-478 EGLDTQVRER
+478 EGLDTEVRER
-488 GSRLSAGERQLVAL
+488 GTRLSAGERQLVAL

-535 NLMRGRTTIVVA
+535 KLMQGRTTIVVA

-557 RIVVVDKARIAEVG
+557 RIVVVDRARIAEVG
-571 THQELLALGGK
+571 THTELVALGGK

-591 KSHAI
+591 KSHAV

>member
-1 MFQMGGGVAPED
+1 MFGMGAGVAPED
-13 QLDKSQTRVVMRR
+13 QLDRSQTRRVLRR
-26 VLRMAAPFKRTAY
+26 VLRMAYPFRKTAY
-39 AALACVV
+39 VALGCVV
-46 VTTGATLA
+46 VTTAATLA

-65 GIRARDLFEL
+65 GIRVNDVFEL
-75 NLSVGLYLAITAL
+75 NLSVGLYLAITAM
-88 AYVFGRMQY
+88 AYGFGRLQY
-97 VFLNRTGESF
+97 VFLNRTGEAF

-120 RQSMEF
+120 SQSMAF

-162 LVVMAFVVLFSLS
+162 LVVLAFAVLFTLS
-175 WHLTLVVL
+175 WQLTLVVL
-183 IVFPVIVVAS
+183 IVFPVIVIAS
-193 VKFQRDSNT
+193 VKFQRDSNV
-202 AYLTVRERVGQN
+202 AYLSVRERVGQN

-231 AQEDNQIKRFE
+231 AQEEHQIKRFE

-268 SGVIAT
+268 SGVIAAA
-274 SLVVGIGG
+274 LVVGIGG

-322 AAALHKLFAIL
+322 AAALHKLFGIL
-333 DATPEVDEAPDA
+333 DSQPEVGEAPDA
-345 VALPA
+345 VDLPR
-350 RGSLA
+350 RGVLA
-355 VSAMSFTYASGNK
+355 VSDVTFTYQAGTQ
-368 PALEQVDLVV
+368 PALEEAAIVV
-378 RDGERIALV
+378 NDGERIALV

-406 PTAGSVTFGGTDLR
+406 PSVGSVSYGGTDLR
-420 RATHASLR
+420 RATLASLR
-428 QRIVVVP
+428 ERIVVVP
-435 QEGFLFNGTIRD
+435 QEGFLFNGTIRE
-447 NVRLARITSTDAEVD
+447 NVRLARITASDEEVE
-462 AALQQL
+462 AALARL
-468 GIFDHFDRLP
+468 GILDHFERLP
-478 EGLDTQVRER
+478 DGLDTEVRER

-535 NLMRGRTTIVVA
+535 RLMQGRTTIVVA

-571 THQELLALGGK
+571 SHGELLALNGK

-591 KSHAI
+591 KSHAL

>member
-1 MFQMGGGVAPED
+1 MFQMGGAVSPED
-13 QLDKSQTRVVMRR
+13 QLDKTQTRTVMRR

-39 AALACVV
+39 AALGCVV
-46 VTTGATLA
+46 VTTSATLA
-54 APILVRHGIDA
+54 APILVRHGIDS

-88 AYVFGRMQY
+88 AYMFGRMQY
-97 VFLNRTGESF
+97 VFLNRTGEAF

-162 LVVMAFVVLFSLS
+162 LVVLAFVVLFSLS
-175 WHLTLVVL
+175 WQLTLVVL

-231 AQEDNQIKRFE
+231 AQEEHQIKRFE

-333 DATPEVDEAPDA
+333 DATPEVDESPDA
-345 VALPA
+345 TSLPA
-350 RGSLA
+350 RGDLA
-355 VSAMSFTYASGNK
+355 VNHVTFTYASGSS
-368 PALEQVDLVV
+368 PALEEVDLVV

-406 PTAGSVTFGGTDLR
+406 PSRGTVTYGGMDLR
-420 RATHASLR
+420 LSTHASLR
-428 QRIVVVP
+428 ERIVVVP

-447 NVRLARITSTDAEVD
+447 NVRLARIESTDEQVE
-462 AALQQL
+462 AALQRL
-468 GIFDHFDRLP
+468 GVFEHFDRLP
-478 EGLDTQVRER
+478 EGLDTEVRER
-488 GSRLSAGERQLVAL
+488 GTRLSAGERQLVAL

-535 NLMRGRTTIVVA
+535 KLMQGRTTIVVA

-557 RIVVVDKARIAEVG
+557 RIVVVDKSRIAEVG
-571 THQELLALGGK
+571 THNELLALGGK
-582 YAALARAWE
+582 YAALAHAWE
-591 KSHAI
+591 RSHAI

>member
-39 AALACVV
+39 AALGCVV
-46 VTTGATLA
+46 VTTSATLA
-54 APILVRHGIDA
+54 SPVLVRHGIDA
-65 GIRARDLFEL
+65 GIRARDLYEL
-75 NLSVGLYLAITAL
+75 NLSVVLYLAITAL

-175 WHLTLVVL
+175 WQLTLVVL

-231 AQEDNQIKRFE
+231 AQEDHQIKRFE

-274 SLVVGIGG
+274 ALVVGIGG

-345 VALPA
+345 VELPP

-355 VSAMSFTYASGNK
+355 VSAMSFTYASGNR
-368 PALEQVDLVV
+368 PALEGVDLVV

-462 AALQQL
+462 EALQRL
-468 GIFDHFDRLP
+468 EVFDHFDRLP

-571 THQELLALGGK
+571 THEELLALGGK

-591 KSHAI
+591 KSHAL